1 MDLGC
6 IFIVKLIGLPDKLD
20 VGSKGQREI
29 QDDCGI
35 WGMTNCL
42 SDHFME

>member
-6 IFIVKLIGLPDKLD
+6 ILEVKLVGLPDKLD
-20 VGSKGQREI
+20 EGSKGQREV

-35 WGMTNCL
+35 FGMSNCL
-42 SDHFME
+42 SAHFME